1 MSQEETYIPGVGNN
15 SYGAK
20 EGPYARRSAGGFENV
35 HHKMNDETYVSPGGN
50 AKAASASSQKS
61 GGHVVG
67 FLYSISSGMEECWM
81 VNIGKNTI
89 GRSSDCNICLGE
101 MTVSKV
107 HAYLNVRRMKS
118 TGKLTASIQ
127 DAGSSTSV
135 FVNEKELESAEIQAC
150 KHMDVLTIGENYKLL
165 LLLIDAEDFG
175 LSIAENFMPAEI
187 EVESEA
193 PVTPNFNPEGNPYD
207 HNRRRSM
214 EDTVDASGM
223 KYTTPGGTK
232 FM

>member
-15 SYGAK
+15 GYGAK
-20 EGPYARRSAGGFENV
+20 EGPYARRNAGGFDKV
-35 HHKMNDETYVSPGGN
+35 HHKMNDETLVSSGGK
-50 AKAASASSQKS
+50 AKSPSPQKNN
-61 GGHVVG
+61 GHVVG

-89 GRSSDCNICLGE
+89 GRSPECNICLGE
-101 MTVSKV
+101 MTVSHV
-107 HAYLNVRRMKS
+107 HAWLNVRRMKS

-135 FVNEKELESAEIQAC
+135 FVNEQELASGEIHAC

-175 LSIAENFMPAEI
+175 LSVAESFIPAE
-187 EVESEA
+187 VEEEEPEIPA
-193 PVTPNFNPEGNPYD
+193 TPNFNPGNNPYD

-214 EDTVDASGM
+214 DETVDASGT
-223 KYTTPGGTK
+223 KGTTPGGTK